1 MAGPAVAVEA
11 ARLGI
16 CVFAHCFDPRN
27 TGSGK
32 ASGNIGFDIELL
44 VPSATGSEESLVG
57 GIVPKEV
64 FREIIVNFIR
74 GAGNAESAGAADVFP
89 SSTQLFHRRPEASRH
104 PTP

>member
-57 GIVPKEV
+57 GIVPKAV
-64 FREIIVNFIR
+64 FREIIGHFIR
-74 GAGNAESAGAADVFP
+74 GAGNAGSDGAADEIG
-89 SSTQLFHRRPEASRH
+89 SASCRERVCQDV
-104 PTP
+104 